1 MLTALPAPD
10 QLSQKYAEAVVAAAK
25 RISAAKGKDPWGAQR
40 RPSQIPPDWAWRHWL
55 IMAGRGFGKTRTGAE
70 WVREEVMHHGARRV
84 ALVAATAADYRDV
97 MVEGE
102 SGILEVCD
110 RYGIAVKWEPSKR
123 KLTFPN
129 GAIAKCYS
137 AEKPNRLRGPQHDRY
152 WADEPAAWDNA
163 LDTWD
168 NLQFGLRLGTNP
180 RGVLTT
186 TPKPVPIVRTI
197 LAQKRTDA
205 RPNGTVAVTTGTTYE
220 NVDNLAPAFKDEI
233 LGRYEG
239 TRLGRQELLG
249 ELLEDTPG
257 ALWRYAMLEATRVA
271 FPPPFLQRIVIGV
284 DPKTGTP
291 EDRPGLE
298 DQPGSETGIIA
309 VGIDSLGEGYV
320 LEDASIDGTPL
331 EWATAVVNTYRKWQ
345 ADRIVA
351 EANQGG
357 AMVES
362 TLRQVD
368 PNLPITL
375 VHASRG
381 KLTRAEPVAAKY
393 EQRKM
398 HHVGAYPRLESQ
410 MTTYDGSGD
419 SPDRMDA
426 LVWATTDLMIR
437 ESTEVREDNYLA
449 DNDEEAA

>member
-1 MLTALPAPD
+1 MHVYSADLLG
-10 QLSQKYAEAVVAAAK
+10 QKLAQAAIAAAQRIK
-25 RISAAKGKDPWGAQR
+25 RVQGLDPWATER
-40 RPSQIPPDWAWRHWL
+40 RPSQIPPDWPWRHWL

-70 WVREEVMHHGARRV
+70 WVRDEVMHGGARRI

-102 SGILEVCD
+102 SGLLAVCE

-129 GAIAKCYS
+129 GATAKCYS
-137 AEKPNRLRGPQHDRY
+137 SEKPNRLRGPQHDRY

-163 LDTWD
+163 TDTFT
-168 NLQFGLRLGTNP
+168 NLNLGLRLKTAGMP

-186 TPKPVPIVRTI
+186 TPKPVPIIRTL
-197 LAQKRTDA
+197 LARKRTPD
-205 RPNGTVAVTTGTTYE
+205 RPTGNLALTTGTTYE
-220 NVDNLAPAFKDEI
+220 NIDNLAGDFRDEI
-233 LGRYEG
+233 LSLYEG
-239 TRLGRQELLG
+239 TRLGRQELGG

-271 FPPPFLQRIVIGV
+271 FPPPFLKRIVVGV
-284 DPKTGTP
+284 DPKTGAP
-291 EDRPGLE
+291 DDRPGME
-298 DQPGSETGIIA
+298 DAPGSETGILV
-309 VGIDSLGEGYV
+309 VGVDSLGEGYV
-320 LEDASIDGTPL
+320 LEDASLDGTPL
-331 EWATAVVNTYRKWQ
+331 EWASAVVNAYRKWQ

-351 EANQGG
+351 ESNQGG

-362 TLRQVD
+362 TIRQVD
-368 PNLPITL
+368 ANVPITL

-426 LVWATTDLMIR
+426 LVWAATNLMIT
-437 ESTEVREDNYLA
+437 ESTEVHEASYLHREE
-449 DNDEEAA
+449 DE